1 MQPAIAIQA
10 RRGLLRR
17 CAGACLWTC
26 AAATAALALLA
37 LYVLAIEVPSAAEL
51 AASLATP
58 LNLSRLVVMT
68 ACLGLWGFIAHS
80 IRGVPPAGPRAI
92 G

>member
-1 MQPAIAIQA
+1 MQPATRA
-10 RRGLLRR
+10 RQGLLRR

-80 IRGVPPAGPRAI
+80 IRHVPPSRARSTA
-92 G
+92 